1 MVVSPIVTAGPS
13 VATRVLD
20 ADAVKTAL
28 TWPAAIAALRR
39 ALAEGLDPESMP
51 GRSTLEVPAGQLLL
65 MPAVDR
71 HWAGVKLVS
80 IAPGNPANSLPRI
93 QGIYA
98 LFEATTLTP
107 QAILDGAALTSLRT
121 PAVSALGVDLVAPQ
135 DASRLVIFGTGPQAY
150 GHAHAIRAVRPIR
163 RIAVVGRNPDRT
175 AVFVRRL
182 LADGF
187 DASVAEPAAVI
198 EAEIVACCTTS
209 TGPLFDGGMLTS
221 DTVVVAC
228 GSHTPNAREV
238 DAATVRRGA
247 VLVESRS
254 AALSEAG
261 DVILAI
267 AENAC
272 TDRDLVTFA
281 DLVTGQSRCRPR
293 FIKTVG
299 MGWEDLVIAAAVVQ
313 ALSKTAP

>member
-1 MVVSPIVTAGPS
+1 MAGPS
-13 VATRVLD
+13 VATAVLD
-20 ADAVKTAL
+20 AHAVSTAL
-28 TWPAAIAALRR
+28 TWPAAVAALRR
-39 ALAEGLDPESMP
+39 ALAEGLDPERMP
-51 GRSTLEVPAGQLLL
+51 ERSTLEVPAGQLLL
-65 MPAVDR
+65 MPAADSR
-71 HWAGVKLVS
+71 WAGVKLVG

-98 LFEATTLTP
+98 LFDATTLTP

-121 PAVSALGVDLVAPQ
+121 PAVSALGVDLVAPE

-163 RIAVVGRNPDRT
+163 RVAVVGRDPSRT
-175 AVFVRRL
+175 AAFVLRL

-187 DASVAEPAAVI
+187 DASVAEASAVTG
-198 EAEIVACCTTS
+198 AEIVACCTTS
-209 TGPLFDGGMLTS
+209 TEPLFDGGTLAS

-238 DAATVRRGA
+238 DAATVGRGA

-267 AENAC
+267 AENVCAEG
-272 TDRDLVTFA
+272 DLVTLA
-281 DLVTGQSRCRPR
+281 DLVTGLSSCRPR
-293 FIKTVG
+293 LIKTVG
-299 MGWEDLVIAAAVVQ
+299 MGWEDLVIAAAVAQ
-313 ALSKTAP
+313 AGAKPTP